1 MPRRVSGPVRVRRPR
16 ARVAPPR
23 PRALELV
30 RGLPDHPLL
39 DRIVRGRVWIPLL
52 GVMLAGIVAMQVE
65 VLKLS
70 ASIGR
75 SIALSTTLS
84 SRNQL
89 LRASVSSLS
98 DAQRIEA
105 LATRMGM
112 VMPGP
117 TAVSFL
123 DVRRAYAALAAD
135 AIHHPDGAVFLS
147 TLQPTAPLSAAA
159 TPGATTALPAT
170 ATPTSTIST
179 ALTTTL
185 TPTTTTPAPAATPT
199 ATPAA
204 TAPTTP
210 TTTAAPTTAPPATT
224 PRAATGGAGAAPT
237 PGAARAP

>member
-1 MPRRVSGPVRVRRPR
+1 MPRRVSGPVRTRRPR
-16 ARVAPPR
+16 EQVAPPR

-39 DRIVRGRVWIPLL
+39 DRIVRGRAWIPLL

-65 VLKLS
+65 VLKVN

-75 SIALSTTLS
+75 SLALSTTLS

-112 VMPGP
+112 VLPGP

-123 DVRRAYAALAAD
+123 DVRRADAAFAAA
-135 AIHHPDGAVFLS
+135 AIHHPDGAAFLS
-147 TLQPTAPLSAAA
+147 TLQTTAPLSAVA
-159 TPGATTALPAT
+159 TPGATTVLSAT
-170 ATPTSTIST
+170 ATPSSTTS
-179 ALTTTL
+179 AAPTTTV
-185 TPTTTTPAPAATPT
+185 TPTTTTPAPVATPT
-199 ATPAA
+199 ATVA
-204 TAPTTP
+204 TTP
-210 TTTAAPTTAPPATT
+210 TTTAPTTTPPPATT
-224 PRAATGGAGAAPT
+224 PPAATGGAGAAPT
-237 PGAARAP
+237 PGATHAP

>member
-1 MPRRVSGPVRVRRPR
+1 MPRRVSGPVRARRPP
-16 ARVAPPR
+16 AQVGPLR

-39 DRIVRGRVWIPLL
+39 DRIVRGRAWIPLL
-52 GVMLAGIVAMQVE
+52 GVMLAGIVAAQVE
-65 VLKLS
+65 VLKLN

-98 DAQRIEA
+98 DAQRIEG

-123 DVRRAYAALAAD
+123 DIRRADAALAAA
-135 AIHHPDGAVFLS
+135 AIHLPDSAAFLS
-147 TLQPTAPLSAAA
+147 TLQPAAPLSVAA
-159 TPGATTALPAT
+159 TPGATTVLPAT
-170 ATPTSTIST
+170 ATATSTTS
-179 ALTTTL
+179 AAPTTTL
-185 TPTTTTPAPAATPT
+185 TPTSTTPAPAATPT
-199 ATPAA
+199 AAPAA
-204 TAPTTP
+204 AAPTP
-210 TTTAAPTTAPPATT
+210 TTTATTTRAPPATT
-224 PRAATGGAGAAPT
+224 SPAATGGAGAAPT
-237 PGAARAP
+237 AGATHAP